1 MSVENQPQPNFLIL
15 PSDLPVDEFVYKFG
29 PEVCNLKPK
38 PKLLR
43 ITDADKNSGCDYCYV
58 FEDYDPDVKPAVMD
72 SETIV
77 RYAERIAEHATTRK
91 LSVVR
96 AVMHGG
102 EALLYPRKIDE
113 AATTLRALLSCELGI
128 SLQTNGTIDIEKH
141 IPMLQRHNISVGV
154 SIDGGREAFNRHRR
168 GRNGQDVYDR
178 VVHTTNILRRSGLT
192 WGILGV
198 IDPRNNPEEVV
209 EDLAALKPHSISLFP
224 SLIKMDNEAKD
235 DQNVMSLGQWQ
246 KRAYERCRDWVL
258 YHPEDYDRPFA
269 VPRWDDYEA
278 VFNGSLAEQQNV
290 AGRAWQEMFMHPQ
303 GWGRID
309 TLAPGARGVH
319 MTAFNPYDHSV
330 DYVLANDPGYIAQRG
345 GRGTLPV
352 ACRTCP
358 LVEACGGDYYPH
370 RGNPEKLRK
379 LTMQSPPE
387 QYAEA
392 YGDTS
397 PLCSDQK
404 EFLPVIAQTVEMAMG
419 YPEGLLTGKMK
430 MPDDI
435 SELVPAV
442 VTAAEEITLV
452 AATHTTPEAQQDIEI
467 QLLDPGHVELLPDRA
482 PRALALRELVDQI
495 SCREIAMV
503 DKVKAQL
510 DDRTVE
516 WLRQSPYYEVFPF
529 GNDPMEWEREM
540 PSHQVKKMI
549 DTIEKGDLQGRL
561 AARAYQ
567 ALYPFARFYSAPMA
581 AANVVPTAME
591 QDAVSHE
598 SVDGAIIAALFNKD
612 QPALQGVPFRVVK
625 AGGCWLVNGEAV
637 RALASRASSVSG
649 VLRTSRHREP
659 SVLLSYKRTLADEI
673 LSINV
678 DFFDLPGDMLVL
690 DMPGASMDERFSM
703 FDEIV
708 ETISLYPNPE
718 QLSLVLSALST
729 PAYLRPFN
737 APWPG
742 QNRTYS
748 ANPGTYGERWRVRD
762 ERRSLI

>member
-43 ITDADKNSGCDYCYV
+43 ITDADKNSGCNYCYV

-72 SETIV
+72 SETTV
-77 RYAERIAEHATTRK
+77 RYAERIAEHAATRK

-102 EALLYPRKIDE
+102 EALLYPKKIDE
-113 AATTLRALLSCELGI
+113 AATALRTLLSCELGI

-168 GRNGQDVYDR
+168 GRKGEDVYDR
-178 VVHTTNILRRSGLT
+178 VVHTANILRRSGLT

-224 SLIKMDNEAKD
+224 SLIKMDNEAKGD
-235 DQNVMSLGQWQ
+235 LNVMSLGQWQ
-246 KRAYERCRDWVL
+246 IRAYERCRDWVL
-258 YHPEDYDRPFA
+258 YHPEDHDRPFA

-370 RGNPEKLRK
+370 RGNPEKLRN
-379 LTMQSPPE
+379 LTKRSSPE
-387 QYAEA
+387 QFADA

-404 EFLPVIAQTVEMAMG
+404 EFLPAIARTVEMAKG
-419 YPEGLLTGKMK
+419 YPEGLLTGEIK

-435 SELVPAV
+435 SELVPAEIIE
-442 VTAAEEITLV
+442 AEKITLATV
-452 AATHTTPEAQQDIEI
+452 THTTPEAQRDIEI
-467 QLLDPGHVELLPDRA
+467 QLLDPGHIQPLPDCA
-482 PRALALRELVDQI
+482 PRPLALRGLIDQI
-495 SCREIAMV
+495 YHRDRARMEEVTS
-503 DKVKAQL
+503 QL
-510 DDRTVE
+510 DECTVD
-516 WLRQSPYYEVFPF
+516 WLRCSPDYEVFPF
-529 GNDPMEWEREM
+529 GNDPKKWERET
-540 PSHQVKKMI
+540 PHHQRGNIV
-549 DTIEKGDLQGRL
+549 DAIEKGSLQGKL
-561 AARAYQ
+561 AARTYQ
-567 ALYPFARFYSAPMA
+567 ALFPSARFYSAPLT
-581 AANVVPTAME
+581 AAN
-591 QDAVSHE
+591 AVSTVMEHDALLHE
-598 SVDGAIIAALFNKD
+598 SVGDAIIMALLNEG
-612 QPALQGVPFRVVK
+612 QPAMRDVPLRVAK

-637 RALASRASSVSG
+637 RALASQASSVLGMLVPSASPPPYKPPWG
-649 VLRTSRHREP
+649 WARETF
-659 SVLLSYKRTLADEI
+659 K
-673 LSINV
+673 V
-678 DFFDLPGDMLVL
+678 DFFDLPSDMLVL
-690 DMPGASMDERFSM
+690 DMPNASTDEMFCL

-718 QLSLVLSALST
+718 QLSMVLSALPT

-742 QNRTYS
+742 ENRFYPDGDEMHDES
-748 ANPGTYGERWRVRD
+748 WRVRD
-762 ERRSLI
+762 GRKSRV